1 MAAKTKSFATAE
13 DSAEVS
19 LEIWA
24 DGPKAESEI
33 ADKPGSPGSPLLL
46 TDFSR
51 SCATLWRSIFGARF
65 ACREP
70 RKDTGRTFPERI
82 VGTSEGVR
90 AQHGRALKRLVGV
103 AGADRLNAPASSRR
117 TTIFG
122 FRRNSLEKSTVEAAP
137 QNKKF
142 KNFCRRT
149 DELVKARGAHEVW
162 NGCSDKVTLRRK
174 WLLWEHR
181 VNICQKSAR
190 LQQDLQSLRPRG
202 ALNKFT
208 P

>member
-51 SCATLWRSIFGARF
+51 SCAKLWRSIFGARF
-65 ACREP
+65 ACRKP
-70 RKDTGRTFPERI
+70 RKDTGRTFPDRI
-82 VGTSEGVR
+82 VGTSEGVH

-103 AGADRLNAPASSRR
+103 AGADQLNAPAACRDIVSGCTRALGDMRPNLHTGHTPPSGR
-117 TTIFG
+117 G
-122 FRRNSLEKSTVEAAP
+122 SPCAA
-137 QNKKF
+137 
-142 KNFCRRT
+142 RHT
-149 DELVKARGAHEVW
+149 GH
-162 NGCSDKVTLRRK
+162 T
-174 WLLWEHR
+174 H
-181 VNICQKSAR
+181 I
-190 LQQDLQSLRPRG
+190 
-202 ALNKFT
+202 
-208 P
+208 